1 MVDAVPQEAPTRF
14 DYVLGGMGISLAC
27 GGVVGIVS
35 AVPLAAASSVA
46 SVIATLL
53 LLLGTAG
60 QY

>member
-14 DYVLGGMGISLAC
+14 DYVLGGMGVSLAC
-27 GGVVGIVS
+27 GGVGGIVS
-35 AVPLAAASSVA
+35 AVPLAAASGVA

-53 LLLGTAG
+53 LLLGTAS